1 MNARALPLVA
11 AAACVV
17 ASAAAP
23 ARAEVDFRYNGSV
36 ESDVRFAFPGKDA
49 PEGVPDWRFVRS
61 DTWARF
67 TAKLDVGWDIRA
79 VADLQVLFTGR
90 SDVELGPDLIER
102 TKVDPVQVESDAVFV
117 EILDLFTDGFDLR
130 LGRQVL
136 RWGTGDQFNPTTNL
150 NPLDLEDPIKFGER
164 IANEMIVLSYTPPI
178 EVDDEDDGPAPI
190 DEVNLTIAV
199 APFFRPAQLPESA
212 LLAFSDRSQFN
223 RLVKSEQLEPLLEQ
237 EGWFLDAGGSVNY
250 DVHVDTPEPTFE
262 NMQTGVRLGWAFYGV
277 DMSVSWFHGFD
288 DLPRA
293 EKVYASDLHLPS
305 VPISPPTDVK
315 AVLAELDMTGVT
327 VSNEVHLVYPRKDVV
342 GADFSASLDF
352 LGGLGIWGE
361 FAWTIHDDL
370 FRFTRTSAPY
380 LPVGGPNGTEVPG
393 VEKQILE
400 KEMAKGGFF
409 KLVAGMDYTIQPWW
423 YVNLQ
428 YLHGF
433 PDEFGEENL
442 KDYFVAGSDF
452 KMARDQILL
461 RLFAI
466 VQVQDQSAVLYPQL
480 SFMFWENTD
489 ITLGALAYVGDAD
502 SKFGNRL
509 TGSNTVFVKGKLYF

>member
-1 MNARALPLVA
+1 MNARVLLLA
-11 AAACVV
+11 AAGAAV
-17 ASAAAP
+17 AVP

-67 TAKLDVGWDIRA
+67 TAKLDIGWDIRA

-90 SDVELGPDLIER
+90 TDVVSGPELIER
-102 TKVDPVQVESDAVFV
+102 PKVDPVQVESDAIFV
-117 EILDLFTDGFDLR
+117 EVLDLITEGLDLR

-164 IANEMIVLSYTPPI
+164 IATEMIVLSYTPPI
-178 EVDDEDDGPAPI
+178 EIDDEGDGPAPI
-190 DEVNLTIAV
+190 DEVNLTVAV

-223 RLVKSEQLEPLLEQ
+223 RLVKSEQLKPLLEQ
-237 EGWFLDAGGSVNY
+237 EGWFLDAGGSVVY
-250 DVHVDTPEPTFE
+250 DVQVDTPEPTFE

-293 EKVYASDLHLPS
+293 EKVYASDLYLPA

-315 AVLAELDMTGVT
+315 AVLEELDMTGVT
-327 VSNEVHLVYPRKDVV
+327 VTNEVHLVYARKDVI

-352 LGGLGIWGE
+352 LGGMGIWGE

-380 LPVGGPNGTEVPG
+380 LPAGGTGGIKVEG
-393 VEKQILE
+393 VEKHILE
-400 KEMAKGGFF
+400 KEHAKGGFW
-409 KLVAGMDYTIQPWW
+409 KLVAGIDYTITPWW
-423 YVNLQ
+423 YANLQ

-433 PDEFGEENL
+433 PDEFGEDEL

-452 KMARDQILL
+452 KMFRDQLLL

-480 SFMFWENTD
+480 SFMFWPNTD
-489 ITLGALAYVGDAD
+489 ITIGALAYTGGPDT
-502 SKFGNRL
+502 KFGNRL
-509 TGSNTVFVKGKLYF
+509 TGPNTVFVKGKLYF